1 MDDDGQM
8 FLTCPSICVCVYICM
23 GSSLTGL
30 LFTSLDFIM
39 HAHYV
44 GKKIISKEMINIFN
58 SDISV

>member
-1 MDDDGQM
+1 V
-8 FLTCPSICVCVYICM
+8 CVCVYICM